1 MTATGPRVLAF
12 AGSARE
18 ASFNKRLLRVAARD
32 VEAAGVGCTIVDLR
46 DHPLPLYD
54 GDLEAREGLPANA
67 AGLRRLFDAHAA
79 FLIAAPEYNGSITP
93 LLKNTLDWLS
103 RSPTGTPDLRCYTGK
118 VAALVSASPGPLGG
132 MRGLAVVRSLLT
144 NLGVTVIAPQV
155 SIRQAHEAF
164 DAQGALAAEH
174 QAKQVA
180 DFARVF
186 AGVVQGWP
194 A

>member
-1 MTATGPRVLAF
+1 MPPPPKILAF
-12 AGSARE
+12 AGSVRRD
-18 ASFNKRLLRVAARD
+18 SYNRRLLRVAAGG
-32 VEAAGVGCTIVDLR
+32 VEAAGLRCTVAELR
-46 DHPLPLYD
+46 DYPMPLYD
-54 GDLEAREGLPANA
+54 GDLEAESGLPEPAVRFRA
-67 AGLRRLFDAHAA
+67 LVADHDA
-79 FLIAAPEYNGSITP
+79 FLIACPEYNGSITP

-103 RSPTGTPDLRCYTGK
+103 RSPEATPDLRCYTGK

-132 MRGLAVVRSLLT
+132 MRGLAVVRNLLT

-164 DAQGALAAEH
+164 DAHGELAAER

-180 DFARVF
+180 DFAREF
-186 AGVVQGWP
+186 AGVVQRWP